1 MTAYFLADLLMG
13 VCYLIGV
20 LCALCAFHA
29 ILAAAFRFA
38 DRDVEQRVARA
49 LDVHDPATWERAVEQ
64 ARREGQS

>member
-1 MTAYFLADLLMG
+1 MTADLLADLLMG

-20 LCALCAFHA
+20 LCVLCAFHA

-49 LDVHDPATWERAVEQ
+49 LDEADQ
-64 ARREGQS
+64 